1 MLDVVTISFSV
12 RAFDDESARGIYA
25 VVPVAGDARLQDL
38 VAAFERDQHFEPAG
52 GYAGVDLFQ
61 PA

>member
-1 MLDVVTISFSV
+1 MALSH
-12 RAFDDESARGIYA
+12 YA